1 MGFRAPIKVWGVDLR
16 VQVWVRGVE
25 LRVQVWVKSLGF
37 RLRVRGVE
45 LRVQV
50 WGLGR
55 TEEGDV
61 VVGLGGLVSEKL
73 EPGTGEVG

>member
-1 MGFRAPIKVWGVDLR
+1 MGFRAPIKVW
-16 VQVWVRGVE
+16 
-25 LRVQVWVKSLGF
+25 
-37 RLRVRGVE
+37 GVE

-61 VVGLGGLVSEKL
+61 VVGLGGLVCEKL
-73 EPGTGEVG
+73 EPGTGEAVQG